1 MKALRYILLRLLNT
15 LPVLIGV
22 TLFTFLAIQFVPGDP
37 VRIMTHGHLGDAE
50 VEAIYERLGMN
61 RPLVVQYGSFLLNAA
76 TGDLGESIVQN
87 APVADLVAEKIAPTL
102 WLLGMGTLLSVLI
115 ALPLSLL
122 AAARP
127 DRAFDHA
134 IRAAGMIGFAMPPF
148 WIGLL
153 LIVTFGL
160 GLGWLPISGFGTG
173 FGGHAVHMILPG
185 LTIAFF
191 LAPILMQSLRAS
203 LLDALA
209 ADHIEVARARGIP
222 EWWIYLKHALRNAL
236 LPTLTVLAVNV
247 SWLVSGAVVV
257 ESVFA
262 LPGLGSLLVR
272 SVGYRDYPLIQG
284 LALVFAV
291 IVVAINLIADL
302 SYGLVDRRVLRKLP

>member
-1 MKALRYILLRLLNT
+1 MIALRYVVMRVLAT
-15 LPVLIGV
+15 LPVLVGV

-37 VRIMTHGHLGDAE
+37 IRIMTRGHVSDAE

-61 RPLVVQYGSFLLNAA
+61 RPLAVQYASFLAGAA
-76 TGDLGESIVQN
+76 VGDLGESIVQR
-87 APVADLVAEKIAPTL
+87 APVADLVAEKIGPTL
-102 WLLGMGTLLSVLI
+102 WLLGMGTLISILI
-115 ALPLSLL
+115 AVPLALL

-127 DRAFDHA
+127 DSAFDHTV
-134 IRAAGMIGFAMPPF
+134 RAAGMLGFAMPPF

-153 LIVTFGL
+153 LILGFGL
-160 GLGWLPISGFGTG
+160 SLGWLPISGYGEG
-173 FGGHAVHMILPG
+173 FLGHLVHMLLPG

-209 ADHIEVARARGIP
+209 ADHIEVARARGVA
-222 EWWIYLKHALRNAL
+222 EWRIFLKHGLRNAL
-236 LPTLTVLAVNV
+236 IPTLTLLAVNI

-257 ESVFA
+257 ETVFA
-262 LPGLGSLLVR
+262 LPGLGSLLIR

-291 IVVAINLIADL
+291 IVVAVNLAADL
-302 SYGLVDRRVLRKLP
+302 AYGLVDRRVLRRAA

>member
-1 MKALRYILLRLLNT
+1 MNAARYILLRILHT

-37 VRIMTHGHLGDAE
+37 IRIMTRGHVGDQE
-50 VEAIYERLGMN
+50 VAAIYERLGMN
-61 RPLVVQYGSFLLNAA
+61 RPLAVQYGSFLAKAA
-76 TGDLGESIVQN
+76 TGDLGESIIQR

-102 WLLGMGTLLSVLI
+102 WLLGMGTLLSILI

-122 AAARP
+122 AASRP
-127 DRAFDHA
+127 DSAFDHGV
-134 IRAAGMIGFAMPPF
+134 RAVSMVGFAMPPF
-148 WIGLL
+148 WIGLI
-153 LIVTFGL
+153 LILGL
-160 GLGWLPISGFGTG
+160 GLELGWLPISGYGTG
-173 FGGHAVHMILPG
+173 FVGHLTHMILPG

-209 ADHIEVARARGIP
+209 ADHIEVARARGVP
-222 EWWIYLKHALRNAL
+222 EWRIYLKHALRNAL
-236 LPTLTVLAVNV
+236 LPTLTVLAVNI

-262 LPGLGSLLVR
+262 LPGLGSLLIR

-291 IVVAINLIADL
+291 IVVVVNLIADL
-302 SYGLVDRRVLRKLP
+302 SYGLVDRRVLRTVQ

>member
-1 MKALRYILLRLLNT
+1 MIALRYGLIRLLGT

-22 TLFTFLAIQFVPGDP
+22 TLFTFIALQFVPGDP
-37 VRIMTHGHLGDAE
+37 IRIMTHGHVTDAE
-50 VEAIYERLGMN
+50 VAAIYERLGMN
-61 RPLVVQYGSFLLNAA
+61 RPLVIQYIGFLIHAA
-76 TGDLGESIVQN
+76 FGDLGESIIQH

-102 WLLGMGTLLSVLI
+102 WLLTTGTILSILI
-115 ALPLSLL
+115 SLPLALL
-122 AAARP
+122 AAMKP
-127 DRAFDHA
+127 DSAFDHVV
-134 IRAAGMIGFAMPPF
+134 RGAAMIGFAMPPF

-153 LIVTFGL
+153 LILGFGI
-160 GLGWLPISGFGTG
+160 GLGWLPISGYGKNIPE
-173 FGGHAVHMILPG
+173 HLLHMILPG

-209 ADHIEVARARGIP
+209 ADHIEVARSRGVP
-222 EWWIYLKHALRNAL
+222 ESRIFLKHALRNAL
-236 LPTLTVLAVNV
+236 LPTLTVLAVNI

-262 LPGLGSLLVR
+262 LPGLGSLLIR

-291 IVVAINLIADL
+291 IVVVVNLVADV
-302 SYGLVDRRVLRKLP
+302 SYGLVDRRVLRGTT

>member
-1 MKALRYILLRLLNT
+1 MKAVRYILARLAHT

-37 VRIMTHGHLGDAE
+37 IRIMTRGHVSDQE
-50 VEAIYERLGMN
+50 VAAIYERLGMD
-61 RPLVVQYGSFLLNAA
+61 RPLVVQYGSFLLNAT
-76 TGDLGESIVQN
+76 TGDLGESIVQH

-102 WLLGMGTLLSVLI
+102 WLLGMGTLFSVAI
-115 ALPLSLL
+115 ALPLALL
-122 AAARP
+122 AAACP
-127 DRAFDHA
+127 DSAFDHTV
-134 IRAAGMIGFAMPPF
+134 RAGGMIGFAMPPF

-153 LIVTFGL
+153 LILGFGL
-160 GLGWLPISGFGTG
+160 NLGWLPISGYGDGFFGHIG
-173 FGGHAVHMILPG
+173 HMILPG

-209 ADHIEVARARGIP
+209 ADHIEVARARGVP
-222 EWWIYLKHALRNAL
+222 EWRIFLKHALRNAL

-262 LPGLGSLLVR
+262 LPGLGSLLIR

-291 IVVAINLIADL
+291 IVVVINLIADL
-302 SYGLVDRRVLRKLP
+302 SYGLIDRRVLRTSP

>member
-1 MKALRYILLRLLNT
+1 MIAVRYILSRLLHT

-37 VRIMTHGHLGDAE
+37 IRIMTRGHVSDSE

-61 RPLVVQYGSFLLNAA
+61 RPLAVQYGSFLVKAA
-76 TGDLGESIVQN
+76 TGDLGESIIQH
-87 APVADLVAEKIAPTL
+87 APVAALVGEKIAPTL
-102 WLLGMGTLLSVLI
+102 WLLGMGTLLSILI
-115 ALPLSLL
+115 AVPLALL

-127 DRAFDHA
+127 DSAFDHA
-134 IRAAGMIGFAMPPF
+134 VRGSSMIGFAMPPF

-153 LIVTFGL
+153 LILGFGL
-160 GLGWLPISGFGTG
+160 TLGWLPISGYGTG
-173 FGGHAVHMILPG
+173 ALEHATHMILPG
-185 LTIAFF
+185 LTIACF
-191 LAPILMQSLRAS
+191 LAPILIQSLRAS

-209 ADHIEVARARGIP
+209 ADHIEVARARGVP
-222 EWWIYLKHALRNAL
+222 EWRIYLKHALRNAL
-236 LPTLTVLAVNV
+236 LPTLTVLAVNI

-262 LPGLGSLLVR
+262 LPGLGSLLIR

-291 IVVAINLIADL
+291 IVVGVNLAADL
-302 SYGLVDRRVLRKLP
+302 CYGLVDRRVLRRVP

>member
-1 MKALRYILLRLLNT
+1 MIAVRYILSRQLHT

-37 VRIMTHGHLGDAE
+37 IRIMTRGHVSDAE

-61 RPLVVQYGSFLLNAA
+61 RPLVVQYGSFLAKAA
-76 TGDLGESIVQN
+76 TGDLGESIIQH
-87 APVADLVAEKIAPTL
+87 APVAELVGEKIAPTL
-102 WLLGMGTLLSVLI
+102 WLLGMGTLLSILI
-115 ALPLSLL
+115 ALPLALFS
-122 AAARP
+122 AAYP
-127 DRAFDHA
+127 DSAFDHA
-134 IRAAGMIGFAMPPF
+134 VRGGSMIGFAMPPF

-153 LIVTFGL
+153 LILGFGL
-160 GLGWLPISGFGTG
+160 KLGWLPISGYGTG
-173 FGGHAVHMILPG
+173 ALQHAVHMLLPG

-191 LAPILMQSLRAS
+191 LAPILIQSLRAS

-209 ADHIEVARARGIP
+209 ADHIEVARARGLP
-222 EWWIYLKHALRNAL
+222 EWRIYLKHALRNAL
-236 LPTLTVLAVNV
+236 LPTLTVLAVNI

-262 LPGLGSLLVR
+262 LPGLGSLLIR

-284 LALVFAV
+284 LALVFAL
-291 IVVAINLIADL
+291 IVVAVNLIADL
-302 SYGLVDRRVLRKLP
+302 SYGLVDRRVMRRAQ